1 MNEVD
6 CVVVLNQLSVFTI
19 ISLVIVTSTT
29 TGQLIG
35 QLIGELVKVHSTI
48 KK

>member
-6 CVVVLNQLSVFTI
+6 CVVVLNQLSVVLNQLSVFTI

-29 TGQLIG
+29 TG
-35 QLIGELVKVHSTI
+35 
-48 KK
+48 